1 LAEGARPQGPGSL
14 RVASLLLVL
23 LALLPPALSLATKRQ
38 LFTLG
43 GLTDNW
49 IYLGANLRV
58 SGVLGEERLPMVL
71 RAPGYP
77 LFVAGVLGV
86 ALEKPPSVTDAYML
100 RGAMAVYAPQAIL
113 LAVSG
118 LLLFLWL
125 SDLVARTTAFVAG
138 LVLATGPYSVVL
150 VGLVHYSV
158 LHLFLLV
165 AGGLAL
171 HRLLSTSTPSRAA
184 VCATGLLWGCAT
196 LVRSTTLILPVFVLA
211 LFFLRSRDLRQ
222 SLRRTALFTAG
233 MCLVIAPATI
243 RNYRVAHRFVA
254 VNLQAGAAVWG
265 STVKPLPADPDS
277 YRWYEVSD
285 EFMRIYSR
293 VTGQPQY
300 DYVLYAPH
308 HVQME
313 DEMRREALANLRR
326 DPRPYLTNAL
336 RTLGMLCLDTS
347 SILIR
352 VFQHSQPPRPWVD
365 QFWFR
370 ADAPRDALPAVPAR
384 GYVRL
389 GSVLTALAGIGLLL
403 AIWRRDVLALVPAAL
418 FFCLV
423 AAHAL
428 TYMDVLYH
436 YVRPPFVTFLAF
448 YAVDALGRL
457 APPLARP
464 AATAAAR
471 VLALLLGAASL
482 VLTAQLLST

>member
-1 LAEGARPQGPGSL
+1 MAEGARTQGPGSL
-14 RVASLLLVL
+14 RVLSLLLVL
-23 LALLPPALSLATKRQ
+23 LALLPPAVSLATKRQ

-77 LFVAGVLGV
+77 LFVAGVFGV
-86 ALEKPPSVTDAYML
+86 ALEKPPRVTDAYML

-113 LAVSG
+113 LALSG
-118 LLLFLWL
+118 LVLFLWL
-125 SDLVARTTAFVAG
+125 SDLVTRATAFAAG
-138 LVLATGPYSVVL
+138 LVLATGPYAVVL

-171 HRLLSTSTPSRAA
+171 HRLLSAATPSRGA
-184 VCATGLLWGCAT
+184 VLATGLLWGCTT

-211 LFFLRSRDLRQ
+211 LFWLRSRDLRQ
-222 SLRRTALFTAG
+222 SLGRAALFTAG
-233 MCLVIAPATI
+233 MGLVIAPATI
-243 RNYRVAHRFVA
+243 RNYRVADRFVA

-277 YRWYEVSD
+277 YRWYEISD

-293 VTGQPQY
+293 VTGRQEY
-300 DYVLYAPH
+300 DYALFAPY

-313 DEMRREALANLRR
+313 DAMRREALANLRR
-326 DPRPYLTNAL
+326 DPRPYLTNGL
-336 RTLGMLCLDTS
+336 RTLRTLYLDTS

-352 VFQHSQPPRPWVD
+352 VFQFSQPPRPWVD

-370 ADAPRDALPAVPAR
+370 GDGPRDALPAVPAR

-389 GSVLTALAGIGLLL
+389 GSVLTALAGIGLVL
-403 AIWRRDVLALVPAAL
+403 AIWRRDVLALAPAVL
-418 FFCLV
+418 FSCLV
-423 AAHAL
+423 AAHVL
-428 TYMDVLYH
+428 TYMDVLYQ
-436 YVRPPFVTFLAF
+436 YVRLPFVTFLAF
-448 YAVDALGRL
+448 YGVEALGRL
-457 APPLARP
+457 APEAARP
-464 AATAAAR
+464 AATLAAR
-471 VLALLLGAASL
+471 AAVLLLSAASL